1 MVKVLV
7 VDDNHT
13 PRGMIRE
20 LLEKYKIKVEEAV
33 NGVEAQKIM
42 QEQKFDLVISDLVMP
57 EMNGYELCRWIKSNP
72 ETEETPVVFCTTKGE
87 TFDVHHG
94 LKFADAY
101 LIKPFQPALLL
112 KTVKQLLQGKKG

>member
-42 QEQKFDLVISDLVMP
+42 QERKFDLVITDLIMP
-57 EMNGYELCRWIKSNP
+57 EMNGYELCRWIKENP
-72 ETEETPVVFCTTKGE
+72 ATKAIPVVFCTTKSE
-87 TFDVHHG
+87 KFDVHYG
-94 LKFADAY
+94 MKFADAY
-101 LIKPFQPALLL
+101 LTKPFQPGLLL
-112 KTVKQLLQGKKG
+112 KTIKHLLNEKKE